1 MTDVDEFMDA
11 IVDSVIAI
19 CISDTRMVTIIIV
32 VDVVIGVHMTKRNVY
47 FWKFHGHY
55 IVQPSEH
62 IPALEEVME

>member
-19 CISDTRMVTIIIV
+19 CILDTRMVTIIIV